1 MTRNDDNDAPLLLD
15 VSRLVWRCWTGTR
28 PTGIDRICLAWMHY
42 YGPRAQAVIIHRY
55 GNVILPM
62 KTSQALFQLLGQ
74 PDRSRSDRARFR
86 TALAALL
93 ITRIAHLRDR
103 LDGHGRFLLN
113 PGHTGLDR
121 PGIFP
126 WTRARHL
133 RPICL
138 VHDLIP
144 ITHPQ
149 FCRAGEE
156 VRHRRRMSSV
166 LDIACGVVTNSADT
180 LKTLSDFAGAE
191 GRLLPSATV
200 AWPGVPAMPAVS
212 QLASAE
218 AIFVVLGTIEA
229 RKNHAMLLELWR
241 RMIDSADGKPLP
253 QLVIVGRR
261 GWQAEGVFARLDSG
275 EFGDRVIEV
284 GPADDLRLAELLATA
299 RALLFPSHAE
309 GFGMPLVEA
318 LAAGVPVLASDL
330 PAFREIGQDV
340 PEFLPTDD
348 LAAWGEAV
356 ADYANEASV
365 RRTAQLER
373 LERFHA
379 PDWERHFAKINSLL
393 SLLS

>member
-1 MTRNDDNDAPLLLD
+1 
-15 VSRLVWRCWTGTR
+15 
-28 PTGIDRICLAWMHY
+28 
-42 YGPRAQAVIIHRY
+42 
-55 GNVILPM
+55 
-62 KTSQALFQLLGQ
+62 
-74 PDRSRSDRARFR
+74 
-86 TALAALL
+86 
-93 ITRIAHLRDR
+93 
-103 LDGHGRFLLN
+103 
-113 PGHTGLDR
+113 
-121 PGIFP
+121 
-126 WTRARHL
+126 
-133 RPICL
+133 L

-218 AIFVVLGTIEA
+218 PIFVVLGTIEA

-379 PDWERHFAKINSLL
+379 PDWERHFAKIDTLL
-393 SLLS
+393 NLLG